1 MFEPAVAGR
10 RLTVILV
17 GYELVSF
24 HPLSYPPLPRREYP
38 LQPLRPCRALI
49 LSLSLRE
56 YSLRFR

>member
-1 MFEPAVAGR
+1 MSEPAVAGR

-24 HPLSYPPLPRREYP
+24 HALSYPPLPRRE
-38 LQPLRPCRALI
+38 QPLRPCRALI

-56 YSLRFR
+56 YPLRFR